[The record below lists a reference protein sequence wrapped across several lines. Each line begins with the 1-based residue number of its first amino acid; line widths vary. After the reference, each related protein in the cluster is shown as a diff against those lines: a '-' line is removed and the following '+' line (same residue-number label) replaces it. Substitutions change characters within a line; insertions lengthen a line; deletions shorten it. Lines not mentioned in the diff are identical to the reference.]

1 MVWSKSSKLSA
12 FAALFCLCFVFAY
25 GVGNL
30 KTDPIRNDEFRT
42 LNHVE
47 PVWLTQSRTISETI
61 QSVAVLS
68 PQHGPLYFLILNV
81 WHKLAGSDLFSL
93 RLLSVLFGV
102 MSVAMIYRLALIFGN
117 RADATAAAWVL
128 SFLAF
133 NMFFVQYLRMYT
145 LLLFATGLAL
155 WSYWIVRRSKSQRPW
170 VWLLLITAI
179 ALLPYIHYFG
189 GLIVAAMGTYHAA
202 SFSRHRRWWLI
213 LAAFAAGIL
222 AFAPW
227 LPVVL
232 SGLAEHRLDQGA
244 ATARL
249 TSVEAMRA
257 VVSILSNGILP
268 VAPFAAG
275 LALVRFRRM
284 NAAERYLAFVA
295 LFTAVALFALNEV
308 APVLVENRMRYV
320 LVLALP
326 YCCLVVIA
334 LRKLQSGNTLRIGLL
349 ACWCLTFF
357 YYLGTDDYATFTNIL
372 QHETRKIPRYQEFI
386 YESEKIPGRDEL
398 ILSFH
403 ADMVLSANKTLEYYR
418 KMLPAWAYIA
428 HITYDESD
436 ELLLQSD
443 YSKYGSLDAI
453 AANSRA
459 VWVIHDPE
467 QTTLT
472 ALPVYSEW
480 FLEHFKW
487 CKRYHEAESTSIDYY
502 VIHSIPCEL
511 INSEPAFTV
520 HYDNGFV
527 LGNAITVQNESELEI
542 YLWWDKTFS
551 KAYSLSIQVF
561 DQAQEKVRQVDAVIS
576 GEPIDVFKFDLA
588 DLAAGE
594 YQVDLIVYHFE
605 SRQTVPGR
613 ATSEF
618 ERAVELLG
626 FEISE

>member
-12 FAALFCLCFVFAY
+12 LATLFCLCFVFAY
-25 GVGNL
+25 GVANL

-47 PVWLTQSRTISETI
+47 PVWLTHSRTISETI
-61 QSVAVLS
+61 QSVAILS

-102 MSVAMIYRLALIFGN
+102 MSIAMIYRLALIFGK
-117 RADATAAAWVL
+117 RGDAAAAAWVL

-133 NMFFVQYLRMYT
+133 YTFFVQYLRMYS

-170 VWLLLITAI
+170 AWVLLIIAI

-189 GLIVAAMGTYHAA
+189 GLIVAAIGTYHIAC
-202 SFSRHRRWWLI
+202 FTRHRRWWLI
-213 LAAFAAGIL
+213 LAALAAGIL
-222 AFAPW
+222 VFVPW
-227 LPVVL
+227 IPIVL
-232 SGLAEHRLDQGA
+232 SGLVEHQLDQGA

-249 TSVEAMRA
+249 TFVDAMRA

-268 VAPFAAG
+268 VAPFVAG
-275 LALVRFRRM
+275 LALVGFRRM
-284 NAAERYLAFVA
+284 TVAERYLGFVA
-295 LFTAVALFALNEV
+295 LFVAIALFALNEA

-320 LVLALP
+320 LVLAVP

-334 LRKLQSGNTLRIGLL
+334 LRKLQSWKTLRIGLL

-403 ADMVLSANKTLEYYR
+403 ADMVLSASKTLDYYR
-418 KMLPAWAYIA
+418 KMLPDWAYIA
-428 HITYDESD
+428 HITYDAND
-436 ELLLQSD
+436 ELLIQSGHA
-443 YSKYGSLDAI
+443 KYGSLYAI
-453 AANSRA
+453 AANSKA

-472 ALPVYSEW
+472 DLPVYSEW

-502 VIHSIPCEL
+502 VNHSIPCEL
-511 INSEPAFTV
+511 INSDSAFTV

-527 LGNAITVQNESELEI
+527 LGNAITIQNESELEI
-542 YLWWDKTFS
+542 YLRWDKTYG
-551 KAYSLSIQVF
+551 KEYSLSIQVF
-561 DQAQEKVRQVDAVIS
+561 DQAMEKVRQLDAVIS
-576 GEPIDVFKFDLA
+576 SGVIDVFQLDLA

-605 SRQTVPGR
+605 SSKSVPGR
-613 ATSEF
+613 AASEF
-618 ERAVELLG
+618 ERAVDLLG